1 METAGSLC
9 QLPVH
14 ILAWIMKR
22 ECQSL
27 RWEYRLHS
35 PPVGFARARGQG
47 GSSKLWDGIWYRTR
61 HTYLTEP
68 GAAVWVIVYY
78 SSTRASQGAQWESTH
93 LPTQEAWGV
102 RSLVRED
109 PLEEEMAT
117 HSSSLPWRIPW
128 TEEPGG
134 LQSRGLQ
141 SQTQLSTYAC
151 KALKASLWDRASNP
165 GSPTDCLISK
175 QVTNHPWVSI
185 SSPVNMEWEMA
196 THSSIPVWRILWMEE
211 PGGLL
216 SMGSHRVR
224 HDWSDFA

>member
-1 METAGSLC
+1 M
-9 QLPVH
+9 
-14 ILAWIMKR
+14 
-22 ECQSL
+22 
-27 RWEYRLHS
+27 RWHL
-35 PPVGFARARGQG
+35 V
-47 GSSKLWDGIWYRTR
+47 WDT
-61 HTYLTEP
+61 TYLSDREP
-68 GAAVWVIVYY
+68 GAAVWVIAYY
-78 SSTRASQGAQWESTH
+78 SSTWASQVAQWESTH

-117 HSSSLPWRIPW
+117 HSSILPWRIPW

-175 QVTNHPWVSI
+175 QVTNHCWVSI
-185 SSPVNMEWEMA
+185 SSPVNMEKEMA
-196 THSSIPVWRILWMEE
+196 THSSIPAWRILWMEE
-211 PGGLL
+211 PSVHGVAQSQTWLKRLHIANMENGNYFVSLLQALCYVGLD
-216 SMGSHRVR
+216 SKEGSGWKTQASELAV
-224 HDWSDFA
+224 FI